1 MGFGDVVSPGAD
13 KPGER
18 RHSVRPAGQIGL
30 AASRS
35 AWYVYCHG
43 HTLRQGAS
51 MDTVEQ
57 LGETYFYKGS
67 ANLSAHELLFWIMI
81 DTVEEQLGV
90 QDV

>member
-1 MGFGDVVSPGAD
+1 
-13 KPGER
+13 
-18 RHSVRPAGQIGL
+18 
-30 AASRS
+30 
-35 AWYVYCHG
+35 
-43 HTLRQGAS
+43 

-81 DTVEEQLGV
+81 DTVEEQPDV